1 MSETLVV
8 SSEALCFDLAENLH
22 LGDYP
27 AALATLSQL
36 VAERPPSDDR
46 IGRLAVR
53 WSSGSLDLTLL
64 AHFSQLLRRARQRF
78 AQVDLHLAGPML
90 DKQVWLADCGF
101 WDYVAGDGKEN
112 GFRCQ
117 PDWHALDR
125 PPGGSRT
132 ACAPLFVLPVASD
145 DPAAMAPEDAEE
157 TVADFAA
164 VGTGA

>member
-53 WSSGSLDLTLL
+53 WSSGSLDLS
-64 AHFSQLLRRARQRF
+64 A
-78 AQVDLHLAGPML
+78 
-90 DKQVWLADCGF
+90 
-101 WDYVAGDGKEN
+101 
-112 GFRCQ
+112 
-117 PDWHALDR
+117 
-125 PPGGSRT
+125 
-132 ACAPLFVLPVASD
+132 
-145 DPAAMAPEDAEE
+145 
-157 TVADFAA
+157 
-164 VGTGA
+164 